1 FSVIPMKHSTNSEQW
16 SMPTGRR
23 FAEKPLCGPRI
34 RRPDRS
40 RAIQNYQVFDI
51 DWAGDGRTILLMNL
65 TIFTHHRYIRLKPAS
80 MYSSKASITMPT
92 PTRSCAVKYSSAT
105 QTPSIN
111 ASSGVIN
118 VTSDTTLADKRLRIK
133 KNRV

>member
-1 FSVIPMKHSTNSEQW
+1 
-16 SMPTGRR
+16 
-23 FAEKPLCGPRI
+23 
-34 RRPDRS
+34 
-40 RAIQNYQVFDI
+40 
-51 DWAGDGRTILLMNL
+51 MNL

-118 VTSDTTLADKRLRIK
+118 VTSDTTLADKRLEDKEKQGVAQQRTTDGEINHTAHGFVRNIFRK
-133 KNRV
+133 